1 MTIDTVPT
9 IDAPDV
15 RAASPKR
22 TWLTIPEAAF
32 HAGVS
37 QSTIL
42 RWCRLYS
49 LLGRR
54 VGGRWRLD
62 PGVLEALLEGQGA
75 DHAR

>member
-1 MTIDTVPT
+1 MTIDTSLE
-9 IDAPDV
+9 IDAPHHGL
-15 RAASPKR
+15 ASPKR
-22 TWLTIPEAAF
+22 TWLTIPEAAA
-32 HAGVS
+32 HASVS
-37 QSTIL
+37 QSTVL

-62 PGVLEALLEGQGA
+62 PGVLQALLEGQGA